1 MTTVTPPSR
10 LLAYLLV
17 GQVNTAPRG
26 PVSERREENSM
37 HIAATSSKFAIAAAL
52 GLAFGAIQPAA
63 AQHRMMMSTPTITPI
78 ISPNI
83 ATAIRMATIEISR
96 NAAASLTDRPGVS
109 VAENQPA
116 DLSDV
121 DVSHAPSFKYDPYSP
136 RVADN
141 KPDVP
146 VVTHLPW
153 NSETDV
159 LDTPVFDNQPDIPVL
174 VADVP
179 LNSGTD
185 VPDIPVPEHD
195 PEDPEDPED
204 VVEDDPEDVV
214 EDDPEDVVE
223 DDPEDVVEDD
233 PEDVVEDDPE
243 DVVEDDPEDVVEDD
257 PDGPVPAGGGPVPG
271 GGGPAPAGGGPVPAG
286 GGPAPA
292 GGGPVPAGGGPV
304 PGGGGL
310 TATAGLASPC
320 FMAGADVVEDDPE
333 DTASPSG
340 DYEDSDEEQVTDSS
354 EISCSG
360 SGSSPVTLKTVASA
374 P

>member
-63 AQHRMMMSTPTITPI
+63 AQHRMMMSPPTRTPMIV
-78 ISPNI
+78 PN
-83 ATAIRMATIEISR
+83 TIRMATIEISR

-214 EDDPEDVVE
+214 EDDP
-223 DDPEDVVEDD
+223 
-233 PEDVVEDDPE
+233 
-243 DVVEDDPEDVVEDD
+243 
-257 PDGPVPAGGGPVPG
+257 DGPVPAGGGPVPG
-271 GGGPAPAGGGPVPAG
+271 GGGPAPAGGGPVPAGGGPAPAG

-320 FMAGADVVEDDPE
+320 FMAGA
-333 DTASPSG
+333 TASPSG
-340 DYEDSDEEQVTDSS
+340 DYEDSDEEHQHLPHLPIGACQAQRQRLEAVV
-354 EISCSG
+354 IALQ
-360 SGSSPVTLKTVASA
+360 SPGAE
-374 P
+374 